1 MNNATGKIERLILYQ
16 QNLDLIVL
24 LQARIKG
31 YLVRKSMNDRLNYLN
46 HHTEEII
53 RIQVIRRVF

>member
-1 MNNATGKIERLILYQ
+1 MNNATGKVERLILYQ

-46 HHTEEII
+46 QHTEEII
-53 RIQVIRRVF
+53 RIQVIKRVF

>member
-31 YLVRKSMNDRLNYLN
+31 YLVRKSMNDRLHYLN
-46 HHTEEII
+46 QHTEEII